1 MRSHTD
7 ALKQGGHSKS
17 NNKLQGNFM
26 NPDRDDRAV
35 SAVIHLTVCEVNKSV
50 FPHFQCQQRL
60 YVKKPSHLCGLNYL
74 KCCPPCWLNAEVG
87 KISTEGGKEPCRS
100 LLTTWVVN
108 SSDRSREGAGVSR
121 GFQNPYFSA
130 PSYSLM
136 RDRKVTGSKK
146 CWKVQHQMA

>member
-1 MRSHTD
+1 MRSHTG

-17 NNKLQGNFM
+17 NIKLPWQGWRSRFCCNS
-26 NPDRDDRAV
+26 PRCC
-35 SAVIHLTVCEVNKSV
+35 SHKSV
-50 FPHFQCQQRL
+50 FPCLQCQQRL
-60 YVKKPSHLCGLNYL
+60 YVKKPSYLCGLNYL
-74 KCCPPCWLNAEVG
+74 KCCLPCWLNAEVS
-87 KISTEGGKEPCRS
+87 KISTEGGKQPCRS
-100 LLTTWVVN
+100 LLTAWVVN

-136 RDRKVTGSKK
+136 RDRKVTRSKK